1 MARTKKS
8 APAYSTPRAQDGSYS
23 VVIDGAPLLIGQF
36 DTDQLAKK
44 AATFIVG
51 GMAFRA
57 RLAFSTRALE
67 KLVVKDFP
75 DTVGFYVALP
85 FLQQGGRKG
94 FVCIEAFDRADLAQS
109 TITRIRA
116 GYDEA
121 KRESVVYNHTI
132 TAFLAEEI

>member
-8 APAYSTPRAQDGSYS
+8 APAYSTPRAKDGSYS

-57 RLAFSTRALE
+57 RLSFSAGALE
-67 KLVVKDFP
+67 KLVVKTFL
-75 DTVGFYVALP
+75 DTAGFYITLP
-85 FLQQGGRKG
+85 FIQQGGRKG

-109 TITRIRA
+109 AILRIRA

-121 KRESVVYNHTI
+121 KRESLVYNHTI
-132 TAFLAEEI
+132 TAFLAAGI